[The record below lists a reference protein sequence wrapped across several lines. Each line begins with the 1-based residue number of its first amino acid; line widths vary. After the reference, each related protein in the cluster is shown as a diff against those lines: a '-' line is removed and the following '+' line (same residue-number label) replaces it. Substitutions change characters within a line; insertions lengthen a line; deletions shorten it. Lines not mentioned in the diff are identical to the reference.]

1 MKKNS
6 RKWFRLAGV
15 VVLMSG
21 VFVSMAWLPGR
32 MTGGG
37 SVFKGSNEV
46 VTATVDNLN
55 RVTHGFELHCG
66 CDSATTPDL
75 GAPPALP
82 NNLEINWGTPGDKHK
97 FKLDVLTSADC
108 FYDPSVGS
116 PNPPPAGFNT
126 MLGIGTG
133 FLDNTKDP
141 GNIVFTFTDAGEPG
155 GATGN
160 AAPPPDTAAYLIIDG
175 SGTVVLSV
183 PATAL
188 TYGNH
193 QAHGLNQ

>member
-6 RKWFRLAGV
+6 GKWFRLAGV
-15 VVLMSG
+15 LVLMSG
-21 VFVSMAWLPGR
+21 IFVALAWVCPGR

-37 SVFKGSNEV
+37 SVFKGSNQV
-46 VTATVDNLN
+46 VTAQVDNNN

-66 CDSATTPDL
+66 CDSATTPSL

-82 NNLEINWGTPGDKHK
+82 NNLEINWGTPGDKYK

-155 GATGN
+155 GNTGN
-160 AAPPPDTAAYLIIDG
+160 AAPPPDTAAYLIING
-175 SGTVVLSV
+175 SNTVVLSV

-193 QAHGLNQ
+193 QAHRD

>member
-6 RKWFRLAGV
+6 SKWFRLAGV
-15 VVLMSG
+15 VTLMSG
-21 VFVSMAWLPGR
+21 VFICLAWAPGR

-46 VTATVDNLN
+46 TTAQVDNLN

-66 CDSATTPDL
+66 PE
-75 GAPPALP
+75 PPALP
-82 NNLEINWGTPGDKHK
+82 ATPNNLQINWGGPGDKHR
-97 FKLDVLTSADC
+97 FHLDVLTSSDC

-126 MLGIGTG
+126 MVGDGTG
-133 FLDNTKDP
+133 SFDGKD
-141 GNIVFTFTDAGEPG
+141 GAATIHFTFTDAGEPG
-155 GATGN
+155 GTNG
-160 AAPPPDTAAYLIIDG
+160 APPPDTAAYLIING

-188 TYGNH
+188 T
-193 QAHGLNQ
+193 

>member
-1 MKKNS
+1 
-6 RKWFRLAGV
+6 
-15 VVLMSG
+15 
-21 VFVSMAWLPGR
+21 

-37 SVFKGSNEV
+37 SVFKGSNQI

-66 CDSATTPDL
+66 SDANP
-75 GAPPALP
+75 APPPP
-82 NNLEINWGTPGDKHK
+82 NNLQINWGTPGDKHR
-97 FKLDVLTSADC
+97 FHLDVLSSADC

-126 MLGIGTG
+126 MIGIGTG
-133 FLDNTKDP
+133 SLD
-141 GNIVFTFTDAGEPG
+141 GNDTAAGIVFTFTDAGEPG
-155 GATGN
+155 GTNG
-160 AAPPPDTAAYLIIDG
+160 APLPDTAAYLITNG

-188 TYGNH
+188 TFGNH
-193 QAHGLNQ
+193 QAHAQ